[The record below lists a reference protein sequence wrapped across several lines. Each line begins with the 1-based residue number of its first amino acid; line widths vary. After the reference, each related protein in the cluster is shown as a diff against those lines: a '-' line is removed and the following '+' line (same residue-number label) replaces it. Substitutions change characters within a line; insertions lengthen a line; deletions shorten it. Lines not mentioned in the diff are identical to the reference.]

1 MGDASATRSD
11 LSTASYRRYLRLWAA
26 SPDARGPRRRT
37 RARRSALAI
46 PAATGAL
53 LLGVLLPAPTPALAQ
68 PAPRRRG

>member
-53 LLGVLLPAPTPALAQ
+53 LLGVLLPAPTALAQ